1 MRTGNCRHD
10 WIKRSQTLS
19 EAFPAHAGELRE
31 FRVCTVC
38 LRIEELTPRAIAL
51 GFPAATPVEAPAA
64 AAESSSDDRA
74 A

>member
-10 WIKRSQTLS
+10 WIKRTQALS
-19 EAFPAHAGELRE
+19 EAFPTHSGELRE

-38 LRIEELTPRAIAL
+38 LRIEELRPRATAIE
-51 GFPAATPVEAPAA
+51 FPATQPVETPAVA
-64 AAESSSDDRA
+64 SSSDDRA